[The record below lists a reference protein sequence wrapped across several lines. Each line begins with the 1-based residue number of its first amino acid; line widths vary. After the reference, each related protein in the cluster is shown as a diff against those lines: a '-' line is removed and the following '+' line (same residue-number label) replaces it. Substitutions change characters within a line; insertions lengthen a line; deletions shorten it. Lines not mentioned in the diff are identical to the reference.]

1 MSENDLNGLQNID
14 LHIEMSEREKA
25 EQKMMDDAKR
35 ARYMAIGMGIPLLVM
50 ILIIIFG
57 R

>member
-25 EQKMMDDAKR
+25 EQT
-35 ARYMAIGMGIPLLVM
+35 
-50 ILIIIFG
+50 G
-57 R
+57 RCRMHSGGRSRND

>member
-35 ARYMAIGMGIPLLVM
+35 AREEAQSTIRQVSNAQRWEIKK
-50 ILIIIFG
+50 
-57 R
+57 